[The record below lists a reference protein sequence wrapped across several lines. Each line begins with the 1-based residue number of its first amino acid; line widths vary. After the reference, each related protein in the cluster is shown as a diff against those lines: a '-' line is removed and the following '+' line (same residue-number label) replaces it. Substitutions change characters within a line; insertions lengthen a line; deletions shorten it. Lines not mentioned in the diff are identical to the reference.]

1 MLSLFGKTEKSR
13 KAWCPKLLLNQLDL
27 ALLLHKMV
35 VSSEEAT
42 MFARVKKSGNNQYL
56 QIVENRREKG
66 KVVQRVITTLGRL
79 DQMSEKGEVEA
90 LIRSLSR
97 FSERTLLIL
106 SEKSKVSASAKKI
119 GPALIFERLW
129 KELGIGSIVSSLV
142 ADRKFGFSVERALF
156 LTVLHRLFVSGSD
169 RSCEKWHRSYRI
181 DGAEE
186 IALHQLYRAMAFL
199 GEEISD
205 QNNRT
210 HAPRCTKDVIEEQ
223 MFDRRK
229 NLFTDLDF
237 VFLDTTALYFEG
249 EGGKTIGERGHSKD
263 HRPDLNQMVVGALL
277 DDRGKPIACEMW
289 PGNTADVTSTIPV
302 VTRLKNRFGANRFC
316 IVADRGMI
324 SNATMLALKEEEL
337 SYILGVRMRLV
348 KEVKTEVLADKT
360 PYEEVYPEGICSK
373 EPSPLKVKEVVVDGT
388 RYIVCKNERQARRDE
403 ADRNAIVES
412 LKEKIAKAPSSL
424 ISNKGYRGFLTITN
438 KSVALDEEKI
448 KADAKYDGIWVLTT
462 NTKLKALEV
471 ALKYKELWMV
481 EHTFRD
487 MKSVIDTR
495 PIYHKRDE
503 TIRGHVFC
511 SFLALVLKKELDDR
525 LVSQGLQFK
534 WADIKQDLKALQ
546 EVILEENAS
555 TLAVRTECQG
565 SCGKVFK
572 ATGVAVP
579 PTIRIVRP

>member
-1 MLSLFGKTEKSR
+1 
-13 KAWCPKLLLNQLDL
+13 
-27 ALLLHKMV
+27 MV

-42 MFARVKKSGNNQYL
+42 IFARVKKSGNNQYL

-79 DQMSEKGEVEA
+79 DQMSEKGVVEA
-90 LIRSLSR
+90 LVRSLSR
-97 FSERTLLIL
+97 FSEKTLLIL
-106 SEKSKVSASAKKI
+106 SEKSKVSASAMKI

-142 ADRKFGFSVERALF
+142 AERKFGFSVERALF
-156 LTVLHRLFVSGSD
+156 LTVLHRLFISGSD
-169 RSCEKWHRSYRI
+169 RGCEKWRRDYRI
-181 DGAEE
+181 DGAED

-205 QNNRT
+205 QNDRT

-302 VTRLKNRFGANRFC
+302 VTRLKKRFGANRFC

-324 SNATMLALKEEEL
+324 SKDTMLALEEENL

-348 KEVKTEVLADKT
+348 KEVKTEVLADAT
-360 PYEEVYPEGICSK
+360 PYEEVYPEGVHSK
-373 EPSPLKVKEVVVDGT
+373 DPSPLKVKEVIVNGT

-403 ADRNAIVES
+403 FDRNTIVES

-424 ISNKGYRGFLTITN
+424 ISNRGYRGFLTITN
-438 KSVALDEEKI
+438 KSVALDEEKV

-462 NTKLKALEV
+462 NTKLKAREV

-525 LVSQGLQFK
+525 LVSQGLQFE

-546 EVILEENAS
+546 EVILEENGS

-565 SCGKVFK
+565 TCGKVFK

-579 PTIRIVRP
+579 QTIRVVQP

>member
-1 MLSLFGKTEKSR
+1 
-13 KAWCPKLLLNQLDL
+13 
-27 ALLLHKMV
+27 
-35 VSSEEAT
+35 

-66 KVVQRVITTLGRL
+66 KVVQRVLTTLGRL
-79 DQMSEKGEVEA
+79 DQMTEKGEVES
-90 LIRSLSR
+90 LVRSLSR
-97 FSERTLLIL
+97 FSEKTLLIL
-106 SEKSKVSASAKKI
+106 SEKSNVSASAMKI

-142 ADRKFGFSVERALF
+142 ADRKYGFSVERALF

-169 RSCEKWHRSYRI
+169 RGCEKWRRNYRI
-181 DGAEE
+181 DGTED

-205 QNNRT
+205 QKERT

-229 NLFTDLDF
+229 NLFSDLDF
-237 VFLDTTALYFEG
+237 VFMDTTALYFEG

-302 VTRLKNRFGANRFC
+302 VTRLKKRFGANRFC

-324 SNATMLALKEEEL
+324 SQATMLALEEAEL

-348 KEVKTEVLADKT
+348 KEVKTEVLADET
-360 PYEEVYPEGICSK
+360 PYEEVYPEGIHSK
-373 EPSPLKVKEVVVDGT
+373 DPSPLKVKEVVIDGT

-403 ADRNAIVES
+403 ADRNTIVES

-424 ISNKGYRGFLTITN
+424 ISNKGYRGFVKVT
-438 KSVALDEEKI
+438 KDSVALDEDKI
-448 KADAKYDGIWVLTT
+448 NADIKFDGIWVLTT
-462 NTKLKALEV
+462 NTQLKAREV

-525 LVSQGLQFK
+525 LVSQGLQLE
-534 WADIKQDLKALQ
+534 WTDIKQDLKALQ
-546 EVILEENAS
+546 EVTLEENGS

-565 SCGKVFK
+565 TCGKVFK

-579 PTIRIVRP
+579 PTIRVVQP

>member
-1 MLSLFGKTEKSR
+1 
-13 KAWCPKLLLNQLDL
+13 
-27 ALLLHKMV
+27 MV

-56 QIVENRREKG
+56 QIVENRRENG
-66 KVVQRVITTLGRL
+66 KVVQRVISTLGRM
-79 DQMSEKGEVEA
+79 DQMTEKGEVES

-106 SEKSKVSASAKKI
+106 SDKSNVSASAKKI

-142 ADRKFGFSVERALF
+142 AERKFGFPVERALF

-169 RSCEKWHRSYRI
+169 RGCEKWRRDYRVN
-181 DGAEE
+181 GAEE

-199 GEEISD
+199 GEELSD
-205 QNNRT
+205 QQDRT
-210 HAPRCTKDVIEEQ
+210 HAPRCTKDMIEER
-223 MFDRRK
+223 MFDHRK
-229 NLFTDLDF
+229 NLFTDLDL

-249 EGGKTIGERGHSKD
+249 EGGRTIGERGHSKD

-277 DDRGKPIACEMW
+277 DDRGRPIACEMW
-289 PGNTADVTSTIPV
+289 PGNTADVTSTIPI

-324 SNATMLALKEEEL
+324 SKATMLALEKENL

-348 KEVKTEVLADKT
+348 KEVRTEVLLDDA
-360 PYEEVYPEGICSK
+360 PYEEVYPEGIHSK
-373 EPSPLKVKEVVVDGT
+373 DPSPLKVKEVVLNGT

-412 LKEKIAKAPSSL
+412 LKEKIKKAPASL

-438 KSVALDEEKI
+438 KSVVLDEEKV
-448 KADAKYDGIWVLTT
+448 KADSKYDGIWVLTT
-462 NTKLKALEV
+462 NTKLKAKEV

-481 EHTFRD
+481 EQTFRD
-487 MKSVIDTR
+487 MKSAIDTR

-511 SFLALVLKKELDDR
+511 SFLALVLKKELDYR
-525 LVSQGLQFK
+525 LVSQGLQLE

-546 EVILEENAS
+546 EVNLEENGT

-565 SCGKVFK
+565 VCVKVFK
-572 ATGVAVP
+572 ATGVAIP
-579 PTIRIVRP
+579 PTIRVAQP

>member
-1 MLSLFGKTEKSR
+1 
-13 KAWCPKLLLNQLDL
+13 
-27 ALLLHKMV
+27 
-35 VSSEEAT
+35 

-56 QIVENRREKG
+56 QIVENRRENG
-66 KVVQRVITTLGRL
+66 KVVQRVISTLGRM
-79 DQMSEKGEVEA
+79 DQMTEKGEVES

-106 SEKSKVSASAKKI
+106 SDKSNVSASARKI
-119 GPALIFERLW
+119 GPSLIFERLW

-142 ADRKFGFSVERALF
+142 AERKFGFSVERALF

-169 RSCEKWHRSYRI
+169 RGCEKWRRDYRI
-181 DGAEE
+181 NGAEE

-199 GEEISD
+199 GEEVSD
-205 QNNRT
+205 QQDRT
-210 HAPRCTKDVIEEQ
+210 HAPRCTKDLIEEQ
-223 MFDRRK
+223 MFDHRK
-229 NLFTDLDF
+229 NLFTDLDL

-277 DDRGKPIACEMW
+277 DDRGRPIACEMW
-289 PGNTADVTSTIPV
+289 PGNTADVTSTIPII
-302 VTRLKNRFGANRFC
+302 TRLKNRFGANRFC

-324 SNATMLALKEEEL
+324 SKATMLALEKENL

-348 KEVKTEVLADKT
+348 KEVRTEVLLDDA
-360 PYEEVYPEGICSK
+360 PYEEVYPEGIHSK
-373 EPSPLKVKEVVVDGT
+373 DPSPLKVKEVVLNGT

-412 LKEKIAKAPSSL
+412 LQEKIKKAPASL

-438 KSVALDEEKI
+438 KSVVLDDEKV

-462 NTKLKALEV
+462 NTKLKAKEV

-481 EHTFRD
+481 EQTFRD
-487 MKSVIDTR
+487 MKSAIDTR

-511 SFLALVLKKELDDR
+511 SFLALVLKKELDYR
-525 LVSQGLQFK
+525 LVSQGLQLE

-546 EVILEENAS
+546 EVDLAENGT

-565 SCGKVFK
+565 VCVKVFK
-572 ATGVAVP
+572 ATGVAIP
-579 PTIRIVRP
+579 PTIRVKQP

>member
-1 MLSLFGKTEKSR
+1 
-13 KAWCPKLLLNQLDL
+13 
-27 ALLLHKMV
+27 
-35 VSSEEAT
+35 

-348 KEVKTEVLADKT
+348 KEVKTEVLADET
-360 PYEEVYPEGICSK
+360 PYEEVYPEGIRSK

-525 LVSQGLQFK
+525 LVSQGLQFE